1 MTSLRIAVPAGV
13 AVLACLAASAWA
25 GPPYITDD
33 PEPVEYK
40 HWEVYL
46 ATQHEIVRD
55 GASGTAPHLE
65 INYGA
70 VPNLQLHVIAPLAYA
85 RPSGGPTAYGPGD
98 IELGA
103 KFRFLQERE
112 RAPMLGTFPLVEV
125 PTGSASKGL
134 GSGQL
139 HVFLPLW
146 LQKTI
151 GAWSGYGGGGY
162 WINLG
167 AGNRNYWFA
176 GWQAQRRFVELLAI
190 GAEVFYTTADR
201 AGANANL
208 RFNIGAVVDFSENH
222 HLLLSA
228 GRSIAGDT
236 RLLGYLAYQ
245 LTL

>member
-1 MTSLRIAVPAGV
+1 MTSLRIALPVGI
-13 AVLACLAASAWA
+13 AVLACLSASAWA

-46 ATQHEIVRD
+46 ATQHEVVHD
-55 GASGTAPHLE
+55 GASGTVPHLE
-65 INYGA
+65 INYGPL
-70 VPNLQLHVIAPLAYA
+70 PNLQLHVIAPLAYA
-85 RPSGGPTAYGPGD
+85 RPSGGPTAFGPGD
-98 IELGA
+98 LELGA
-103 KFRFLQERE
+103 KFRFVQEGE
-112 RAPMLGTFPLVEV
+112 RVPMLGTFPLIEV
-125 PTGSASKGL
+125 PTGNASKSL
-134 GSGQL
+134 GTGKL
-139 HVFLPLW
+139 HAFLPLW
-146 LQKTI
+146 LQKTM

-162 WINLG
+162 WINPG

-176 GWQAQRRFVELLAI
+176 GWQAQRRFAELLAV
-190 GAEVFYTTADR
+190 GAEIFYTTADR
-201 AGANANL
+201 AGANGNL
-208 RFNIGAVVDFSENH
+208 RFNVGAIVDFSGNH